1 MKNLV
6 IVESGAKAT
15 KITGFL
21 NKNFPK
27 DEWRVEACLG
37 HIRDLPDEETAV
49 NPDDW
54 TDLKW
59 KETQK
64 GKKTIKE
71 LRKLCK
77 EVDCVYL
84 ATDPDREGEAIAWH
98 LKDDFKNK
106 KLLETLVTKRITF
119 NEITSSAIK
128 SAVEN
133 PREIDQNLVDAY
145 LTRRILDHLIG
156 FKVSPFLWRH
166 VSRAKSAGRVQSP
179 SLRIICEREDER
191 DAHISE
197 EYWPIKA
204 KFKFNDLELD
214 ADLIELSGANLTKE
228 PLNHEKL
235 VNEAIDEIRKASF
248 FVSKIETKPQS
259 SSPKAPFRT
268 STLQMSAASSLGFTA
283 DRTMRSAQNL
293 YEGGLITYLRTDG
306 ISISTSPNTGEPFSE
321 ENPGPPPLQ
330 EIRNLIKKEFD
341 ETFLSEQVRVYK
353 SKVQNSQE
361 AHEAIRPTNISNKPK
376 DLNLGQDEQK
386 LYELIWNRTVASQMV
401 NSKHERKNLTISS
414 KDGKYLFRA
423 ASRKNLFLGF
433 EVLTK
438 EDKDS
443 DIQFP
448 EELVENE
455 ILDLVSESTE
465 QKFTLPPNRYSEASL
480 IKRMEEEGI
489 GRPSTYASTV
499 KGLRDK
505 KYAYGAKS
513 IAPSDLGRILTS
525 YLKSIFKDFFIETR
539 FTAEMENNLDEI
551 ASGNLNWKEVLDK
564 FWEDLQSYLNRK
576 INNIEI
582 SNKDEFKTRQVLDL
596 LNEELH
602 NVIFPKTRDGEIRR
616 DCPKC
621 SSELSLKS
629 GAWGYFVGCSECK
642 WTKKP
647 FEFNIDWET
656 YQVLPKEIGRHPEY
670 QDMVFA
676 DISINGPCVWTM
688 KEEKKIFGSPD
699 EDENLL
705 DIGLNRAV
713 ELIERDSGE
722 HILFTESNSGIPVM
736 LKNGRFGE
744 YTEFDGFNKATK
756 LPPEDKPKNPKV
768 AYYDPHEMDY
778 ENKETRA
785 FVLKSL
791 RILGFHPKSNKP
803 IGIKIRKPGKAFK
816 FVKFIKCGD
825 EEIECPNDFYKLEEK
840 EQHSLIKKA
849 LAIDNFKVL

>member
-15 KITGFL
+15 KITGYL
-21 NKNFPK
+21 DKNFPNE
-27 DEWRVEACLG
+27 DWRVEACLG
-37 HIRDLPDEETAV
+37 HIRDLPDDDNAV
-49 NPDDW
+49 NPQDW
-54 TDLKW
+54 SDLKW
-59 KETQK
+59 KETPK

-71 LRKLCK
+71 IRKLCR
-77 EVDCVYL
+77 EVNCVYL

-106 KLLETLVTKRITF
+106 KLLEKIDTKRITF

-128 SAVEN
+128 KAIEN

-145 LTRRILDHLIG
+145 LTRRVLDHLIG

-191 DAHISE
+191 DAHTSE
-197 EYWPIKA
+197 EYWPMKA
-204 KFKFNDLELD
+204 EFKYKNFKLD
-214 ADLIELSGANLTKE
+214 ADLIETNGCNVQKNPIGSETEVNKLLKE
-228 PLNHEKL
+228 LK
-235 VNEAIDEIRKASF
+235 DASF
-248 FVSKIETKPQS
+248 SVSKIETKPQS

-268 STLQMSAASSLGFTA
+268 STLQMSAASSLGYTA
-283 DRTMRSAQNL
+283 DRTMRAAQNL

-321 ENPGPPPLQ
+321 KKPGPPPLQ
-330 EIRNLIKKEFD
+330 EIRNLIVKEFKED
-341 ETFLSEQVRVYK
+341 YLSEQVRVFR

-361 AHEAIRPTNISNKPK
+361 AHEAIRPTNISMKPE
-376 DLNLGQDEQK
+376 DLNLAQDEQK
-386 LYELIWNRTVASQMV
+386 LYQLIWNRTVASQMV
-401 NSKHERKNLTISS
+401 SSKYERKNLLISS
-414 KDGKYLFRA
+414 ECKNFLFKA
-423 ASRKNLFLGF
+423 ASRKSLFLGY
-433 EVLTK
+433 EILTK

-443 DIQFP
+443 EIQFP
-448 EELVENE
+448 EDLKEKESLELIETT
-455 ILDLVSESTE
+455 TE
-465 QKFTLPPNRYSEASL
+465 QKFTLPPNRFSEASL

-513 IAPSDLGRILTS
+513 IVPSDLGRILTS
-525 YLKSIFKDFFIETR
+525 YLKSIFKDFFIETK
-539 FTAEMENNLDEI
+539 FTAEMESSLD
-551 ASGNLNWKEVLDK
+551 AVAAGDAHWKDVLDK
-564 FWEDLQSYLNRK
+564 FWEDLQNYLNRK
-576 INNIEI
+576 INDIEI

-596 LNEELH
+596 LNEELFE
-602 NVIFPKTRDGEIRR
+602 VIFPRNKDGEIKR

-621 SSELSLKS
+621 SSQLSLKS

-647 FEFNIDWET
+647 FEINIDWET
-656 YQVLPKEIGRHPEY
+656 YQVLPKEIGPHPDY
-670 QDMVFA
+670 QDMVYA

-688 KEEKKIFGSPD
+688 KEEKKIYGSPD

-713 ELIERDSGE
+713 DLIERDSGE
-722 HILFTESNSGIPVM
+722 HILFTEPNSGIAVF

-768 AYYDPHEMDY
+768 SYYNPHEMDY
-778 ENKETRA
+778 ESPDTRI
-785 FVLKSL
+785 FVLKNL
-791 RILGFHPKSNKP
+791 RVVGFHPDSKKP

-825 EEIECPNDFYKLEEK
+825 KEIECPNDFYKLKEE
-840 EQHSLIKKA
+840 EQHNLIKEA
-849 LAIDNFKVL
+849 LSIKNFKVI

>member
-21 NKNFPK
+21 NANFPN
-27 DEWRVEACLG
+27 ESWRVEACLG
-37 HIRDLPDEETAV
+37 HIRDLPDDEKAV
-49 NPDDW
+49 NPENW

-59 KETQK
+59 QETPK

-71 LRKLCK
+71 IRKICK

-84 ATDPDREGEAIAWH
+84 ATDPDREGEAISWH
-98 LKDDFKNK
+98 LYSDFEKK
-106 KLLETLVTKRITF
+106 KLLEGLKTKRITF

-128 SAVEN
+128 SAINN
-133 PREIDQNLVDAY
+133 PREIDQNMVDAY
-145 LTRRILDHLIG
+145 LARRILDHLIG

-191 DAHISE
+191 DAHKPE
-197 EYWPIKA
+197 EYWPVSA
-204 KFKFNDLELD
+204 KFDFEGISFEAELISINKKTLSKDPVDNENQIKKILTEID
-214 ADLIELSGANLTKE
+214 ASTFSI
-228 PLNHEKL
+228 
-235 VNEAIDEIRKASF
+235 AS
-248 FVSKIETKPQS
+248 IETKPQS

-268 STLQMSAASSLGFTA
+268 STLQMSAASSLGYTA

-293 YEGGLITYLRTDG
+293 YEAGLITYLRTDG

-330 EIRNLIKKEFD
+330 EIRNLIVKEFD
-341 ETFLSEQVRVYK
+341 NSYLTESIRIFK

-361 AHEAIRPTNISNKPK
+361 AHEAIRPTNISLKPS
-376 DLNLGQDEQK
+376 DVNLNQDEQK
-386 LYELIWNRTVASQMV
+386 LYQLIWNRTVASQMV
-401 NSKHERKNLTISS
+401 NSKYERKSLVIESND
-414 KDGKYLFRA
+414 KKYVFKA
-423 ASRKNLFLGF
+423 SSRKNIFQGYEILA
-433 EVLTK
+433 K

-443 DIQFP
+443 DFQFP
-448 EELVENE
+448 ASIIEGVTLS
-455 ILDLVSESTE
+455 LSEREAE
-465 QKFTLPPNRYSEASL
+465 QKFTLPPNRFSEASL
-480 IKRMEEEGI
+480 IKKMEEEGI

-499 KGLRDK
+499 KSLRDK

-513 IAPSDLGRILTS
+513 IAPSDLGRVLTS
-525 YLKSIFKDFFIETR
+525 YLKSIFKDFFIETK
-539 FTAEMENNLDEI
+539 FTAEMESKLDEI
-551 ASGNLNWKEVLDK
+551 AAGNSSWQNVLDE
-564 FWEDLQSYLNRK
+564 FWKDLQSYLNRK
-576 INNIEI
+576 INDVEI

-596 LNEELH
+596 LNSELH
-602 NVIFPKTRDGEIRR
+602 DVIFPKKENGQITR

-621 SSELSLKS
+621 GEEISLKS

-647 FEFNIDWET
+647 FDFSVDWET
-656 YQVLPKEIGRHPEY
+656 YQLLPKEVGIHPDLGE
-670 QDMVFA
+670 QIFA
-676 DISINGPCVWTM
+676 DISINGPCVWTL
-688 KEEKKIFGSPD
+688 KEDKKIYGSPD
-699 EDENLL
+699 QDENLL

-722 HILFTESNSGIPVM
+722 HILFTEQNSGIPVL
-736 LKNGRFGE
+736 LKKGRFGE

-756 LPPEDKPKNPKV
+756 LPPENKPKNPKV

-778 ENKETRA
+778 ENVDTRM
-785 FVLKSL
+785 FVLKTL
-791 RILGFHPKSNKP
+791 RIIGFHPETNQP

-816 FVKFIKCGD
+816 FVKFIKCG
-825 EEIECPNDFYKLEEK
+825 EKEIECPSNFYKLEAE
-840 EQHSLIKKA
+840 ERTNLIKEALDLNEFKA
-849 LAIDNFKVL
+849 I